1 MYMTGTRTASVTAD
15 CARCVPNAPL
25 LVGVIYCEAKIAL
38 SNSLAVLGVFSL
50 AYNRGKYGAFMHL
63 FLSLFCPPELH
74 CFAYLIYILY
84 QLYCYWPCTVR
95 RTCNR
100 TATHC
105 PLFCTVLLLYTLYL
119 KVSIR

>member
-1 MYMTGTRTASVTAD
+1 MYMTGTRAASVTAD

-74 CFAYLIYILY
+74 CFAHLIYIL
-84 QLYCYWPCTVR
+84 P
-95 RTCNR
+95 
-100 TATHC
+100 
-105 PLFCTVLLLYTLYL
+105 TVLLLALCCAADL
-119 KVSIR
+119 